1 MLKADRRML
10 LLAIETSCD
19 ETAVAVL
26 SGERRILSSLVSSQ
40 NQIHSPFGGVV
51 PELACRA
58 HMDVLAPM
66 TRQALDEAG
75 VRIHDL
81 DAIAVTAGPGL
92 IGALLV
98 GVSQAKAMAFA
109 LDVPIVAVHH
119 IEAHIA
125 AVLLDHDDDGVF
137 PAVAL
142 VVSGGH
148 THLYDVKGPGRVRL
162 LGRTRDDAAGEA
174 FDKVA
179 ALLGLGY
186 PGGPA
191 VDRLAREGDP
201 YAVAFPRPR
210 VEGAPFDFSFSG
222 LKTAVRRY
230 VARPPLLFSP
240 REGGREIS
248 LRPPL
253 SSGGKVSPQSSP
265 LPSEG
270 EASPQFSPLPSG
282 ERDRPAL
289 SEAEGVRG
297 IADIAA
303 SFQAAAVDVLVDRT
317 IRAARETGVRN
328 VIVAGGVAAN
338 SALRK
343 GMEGACA
350 SDGLRLF
357 IPPPAL
363 CTDNAA
369 MVAVLGARYLAM
381 GRTAG
386 LDLNPRDR
394 WPLGESVNG

>member
-1 MLKADRRML
+1 ML

-26 SGERRILSSLVSSQ
+26 SGQRRILSSLVSSQ

-51 PELACRA
+51 PEMASRA

-75 VRIHDL
+75 VCVRDIN
-81 DAIAVTAGPGL
+81 AIAVTAGPGL

-125 AVLLDHDDDGVF
+125 AVLLDHEDEEVF

-148 THLYDVKGPGRVRL
+148 THLYDVKGPGHVRL

-179 ALLGLGY
+179 ALLRLGY

-191 VDRLAREGDP
+191 IDRLAREGNP
-201 YAVAFPRPR
+201 RAAKFPRPR

-230 VARPPLLFSP
+230 MA
-240 REGGREIS
+240 GGES
-248 LRPPL
+248 
-253 SSGGKVSPQSSP
+253 
-265 LPSEG
+265 
-270 EASPQFSPLPSG
+270 A
-282 ERDRPAL
+282 
-289 SEAEGVRG
+289 RG
-297 IADIAA
+297 IADVAA
-303 SFQAAAVDVLVDRT
+303 SFQAAVVDVLVDRT

-328 VIVAGGVAAN
+328 VVVAGGVAAN
-338 SALRK
+338 TSLRK

-350 SDGLRLF
+350 SDGLRLL

-394 WPLGESVNG
+394 WKLGEGPAFT

>member
-1 MLKADRRML
+1 MNRVPPQWVLG
-10 LLAIETSCD
+10 IESSCD
-19 ETAVAVL
+19 EMAAAVVRDGREIA
-26 SGERRILSSLVSSQ
+26 SSCVHGQ
-40 NQIHSPFGGVV
+40 DDVHRPYGGVV

-75 VRIHDL
+75 VRVRDL

-109 LDVPIVAVHH
+109 LGIPLVAVHH

-125 AVLLDHDDDGVF
+125 AVLLDHDDDDEVF

-148 THLYDVKGPGRVRL
+148 THLYDVKGPGRVRP

-179 ALLGLGY
+179 ALLRLGY

-191 VDRLAREGDP
+191 IDRLAREGDP
-201 YAVAFPRPR
+201 RAVAFPRPR

-222 LKTAVRRY
+222 LKTAVRRHL
-230 VARPPLLFSP
+230 A
-240 REGGREIS
+240 G
-248 LRPPL
+248 
-253 SSGGKVSPQSSP
+253 SSP
-265 LPSEG
+265 LTP
-270 EASPQFSPLPSG
+270 ALSPQGRGGSLDAVCSPSLPSG
-282 ERDRPAL
+282 ERDTPRFSPLPSHGEL
-289 SEAEGVRG
+289 SPESSPLPFGERDRVRG
-297 IADIAA
+297 IADVAA
-303 SFQAAAVDVLVDRT
+303 SFQAAVVDVLVDRT

-328 VIVAGGVAAN
+328 VVVAGGVAAN

-381 GRTAG
+381 GRTAS
-386 LDLNPRDR
+386 LDLNP
-394 WPLGESVNG
+394 

>member
-1 MLKADRRML
+1 MRPSVSSFNSPIHRSTDSPAL

-26 SGERRILSSLVSSQ
+26 SGQRRILSSLVSSQ

-109 LDVPIVAVHH
+109 LGIPIVAVHH

-125 AVLLDHDDDGVF
+125 AVLLDHDDDDVF

-148 THLYDVKGPGRVRL
+148 THLYEVKGPGRVRL

-230 VARPPLLFSP
+230 MASVGPLTPTL
-240 REGGREIS
+240 
-248 LRPPL
+248 
-253 SSGGKVSPQSSP
+253 SPQGGEGENMSP

-270 EASPQFSPLPSG
+270 EANPRSSPLPSG
-282 ERDRPAL
+282 ERDR
-289 SEAEGVRG
+289 VRG
-297 IADIAA
+297 IADVAA
-303 SFQAAAVDVLVDRT
+303 SFQAAVVDVLVDRT

-343 GMEGACA
+343 GMEGSCA

-394 WPLGESVNG
+394 WPLGEEPPTPSCGG

>member
-1 MLKADRRML
+1 MKF

-26 SGERRILSSLVSSQ
+26 SGERRILASGVSSQ

-75 VRIHDL
+75 VRVRDL
-81 DAIAVTAGPGL
+81 DAIAVTVGPGL

-109 LDVPIVAVHH
+109 LGISLVAVHH

-125 AVLLDHDDDGVF
+125 AVLLDHDDEDVF

-179 ALLGLGY
+179 ALLRLGY

-201 YAVAFPRPR
+201 HAVSFPRPR

-230 VARPPLLFSP
+230 VARPHG
-240 REGGREIS
+240 EGA
-248 LRPPL
+248 
-253 SSGGKVSPQSSP
+253 VTT
-265 LPSEG
+265 
-270 EASPQFSPLPSG
+270 
-282 ERDRPAL
+282 
-289 SEAEGVRG
+289 
-297 IADIAA
+297 ADVAA
-303 SFQAAAVDVLVDRT
+303 SFQAAVVDVLVDRT

-328 VIVAGGVAAN
+328 VIVAGGVASN

-350 SDGLRLF
+350 SDGLHLF

-369 MVAVLGARYLAM
+369 MVAVLGACYLAM

-394 WPLGESVNG
+394 WGLGEALSVP